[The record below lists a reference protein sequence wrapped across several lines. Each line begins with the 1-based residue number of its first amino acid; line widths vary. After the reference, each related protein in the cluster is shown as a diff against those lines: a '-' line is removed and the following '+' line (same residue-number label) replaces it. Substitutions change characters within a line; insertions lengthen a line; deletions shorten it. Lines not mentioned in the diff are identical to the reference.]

1 MVCTTLAFAQTELN
15 FTNAG
20 ATGQNGPTQSQI
32 NTAYD
37 GTTLDDDVT
46 INTQGIQEW
55 TVPATGTYTFEVYGA
70 QGGRSYLYG
79 SSSWHDGGK
88 GAKAVANFSLTQG
101 DVLKIMVGQQGVENP
116 RATRGA
122 GGGGGSFVVLS
133 SGTTLLMAAG
143 GGGGAGDYAYY
154 GHGNSGTSGSAG
166 GNSSGNTGG
175 SSGGSNGSGG
185 SNSSYVGG
193 GAGWSSDGSSS
204 NYGKGGKKFSNGG
217 QGGNG
222 YSSQGTNGGFGG
234 GAGSYAGAGGGGGYS
249 GGGAGSWSYSGNG
262 GGGGSFIKNTASNTT
277 LTAAENEGHGKVV
290 ITYCTGFCFESASVV
305 ANNNYVDITFSAGA
319 YSTNG
324 GSGALTAS
332 DFSLTF
338 SSNGG
343 PASAASISSVKKNN
357 NASEGSA
364 GSLTGGETVVRMFL
378 NITGSPAGIETLL
391 IKAANGSSIYNS
403 SGTAMNAASGVRA
416 TLNDV
421 TGPYITG
428 TTLHDIG
435 LYNDLNKTVKITFSE
450 TAYNTNGGSGAL
462 QTSDFALSI
471 SGGAATLSSAT
482 PTSIS
487 VSGNIYTLGVGISGT
502 ANGLETLTVSPVAN
516 SIYDASGNASATSQN
531 NNTITLIDAR
541 LAVKQTLEHDT
552 QYGIYNSMVRV
563 DHDTYLLAY
572 TTNGNYGRMSTF
584 TVDADG
590 DPITEVAS
598 IQFSGNSTT
607 YWNSLVQLNESTYAL
622 AYYGYDSGKDYNGA
636 DITAPL

>member
-1 MVCTTLAFAQTELN
+1 MVCTTLAFAQTDLN

-20 ATGQNGPTQSQI
+20 ATGQNGPTQTQI

-70 QGGRSYLYG
+70 QGGRSYLYQTTT
-79 SSSWHDGGK
+79 WHDGGK
-88 GAKAVANFSLTQG
+88 GAKAVADFSLTQG
-101 DVLKIMVGQQGVENP
+101 DVLKIMVGQQGVEYAN
-116 RATRGA
+116 AARGA

-133 SGTTLLMAAG
+133 SGSGTLLMAAG
-143 GGGGAGDYAYY
+143 GGGGAGDYAYN

-175 SSGGSNGSGG
+175 SSGGSNGYGG
-185 SNSSYVGG
+185 SNSSYAGG
-193 GAGWSSDGSSS
+193 GAGWLYDGSSAS
-204 NYGKGGKKFSNGG
+204 YGKGGKNFAHGG

-222 YSSQGTNGGFGG
+222 YSGNGSNGGFGG

-290 ITYCTGFCFESASVV
+290 ITYCAGFCFESASVV
-305 ANNNYVDITFSAGA
+305 ANNNYVDITFTAGT

-332 DFSLTF
+332 DFSLIF
-338 SSNGG
+338 ASNGG
-343 PASAASISSVKKNN
+343 PASAATISSVKKNN
-357 NASEGSA
+357 HASEGSA

-378 NITGSPAGIETLL
+378 NITGSAAGVETLL

-403 SGTAMNAASGVRA
+403 SGTAMNAASRLRA

-421 TGPYITG
+421 TGPYFTG

-435 LYNDLNKTVKITFSE
+435 LYTDLNTTVKVTLSE
-450 TAYNTNGGSGAL
+450 TAYNTNGGSGACRPMIL
-462 QTSDFALSI
+462 RYRLVAERPHYPALPQPVFLLVAI
-471 SGGAATLSSAT
+471 
-482 PTSIS
+482 PT
-487 VSGNIYTLGVGISGT
+487 
-502 ANGLETLTVSPVAN
+502 
-516 SIYDASGNASATSQN
+516 
-531 NNTITLIDAR
+531 
-541 LAVKQTLEHDT
+541 H
-552 QYGIYNSMVRV
+552 
-563 DHDTYLLAY
+563 
-572 TTNGNYGRMSTF
+572 
-584 TVDADG
+584 
-590 DPITEVAS
+590 
-598 IQFSGNSTT
+598 
-607 YWNSLVQLNESTYAL
+607 WAL
-622 AYYGYDSGKDYNGA
+622 AF
-636 DITAPL
+636 PERQMVWRP